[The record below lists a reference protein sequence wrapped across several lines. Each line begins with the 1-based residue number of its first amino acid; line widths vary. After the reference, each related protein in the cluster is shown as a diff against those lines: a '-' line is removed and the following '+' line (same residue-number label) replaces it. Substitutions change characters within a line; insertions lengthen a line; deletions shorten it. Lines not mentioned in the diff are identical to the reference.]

1 MLDCKERSFTQVM
14 SRNRALVG
22 EHHRLVLDKEELKL
36 CPPLWALFGRQEH
49 VVFHVL
55 VSLCLRGSKRFD
67 L

>member
-22 EHHRLVLDKEELKL
+22 EHHRLALDKEELKL
-36 CPPLWALFGRQEH
+36 CSPLWALFERQEH

-55 VSLCLRGSKRFD
+55 VSMIRLL